1 MTPFRFR
8 LQRLLELR
16 ELQEQQ
22 TAVRLSRA
30 RESAAEKREVHDE
43 LAAARDKGR
52 DRILEAAASAGELQ
66 SLGILLERL
75 DVHVEA
81 AAGELVK
88 AEKVVDGVAVDLRV
102 ALQARRILDRLR
114 DRRKEE
120 WQAEG
125 VAIDRAQMDDIALTR
140 YHNRP
145 SEAHSPDES

>member
-16 ELQEQQ
+16 EIKEQQ

-43 LAAARDKGR
+43 LAAARDRGR
-52 DRILEAAASAGELQ
+52 DRLVESAASAGELQ
-66 SLGILLERL
+66 SLRILLERL
-75 DVHVEA
+75 DEHVEA
-81 AAGELVK
+81 AASEVVK
-88 AEKVVDGVAVDLRV
+88 ADAVVDGVQVDLRA

-114 DRRKEE
+114 ERRKEE

-125 VAIDRAQMDDIALTR
+125 VAVDRAQLDDIALTR
-140 YHNRP
+140 YHNRAP
-145 SEAHSPDES
+145 VAPDES